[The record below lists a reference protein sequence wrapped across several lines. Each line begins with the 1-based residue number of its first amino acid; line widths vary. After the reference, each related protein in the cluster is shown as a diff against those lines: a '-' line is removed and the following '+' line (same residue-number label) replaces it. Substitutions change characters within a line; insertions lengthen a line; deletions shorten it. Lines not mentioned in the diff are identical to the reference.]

1 MDGLDSSAESRAG
14 VDNFKSEREHMLK
27 HHLRGRG
34 IADERVLAVL
44 GKIPRE
50 QFLPS
55 RLRKEAYSDRAL
67 PIGQSQTISQPYIV
81 AYMTEALGLRG
92 SETVLEIGTGS
103 GYQTAILS
111 NLVQKVYTIERI
123 ARLSRRAR
131 QILSSL
137 GCENVTYQVGDGTRG
152 WTPPME
158 FDAIIITAAGKD
170 VPNPVIE
177 QLRVGGRLV
186 APVGARHDQRLV
198 RIERTE
204 KGKVTRGILLGVAFV
219 PLIGEHGWPG
229 RSIEE

>member
-92 SETVLEIGTGS
+92 SETVLEIGPAS
-103 GYQTAILS
+103 GYQPAILS
-111 NLVQKVYTIERI
+111 HLAPNVYTIERI
-123 ARLSRRAR
+123 ARLSLRVR
-131 QILSSL
+131 QMIRPLACQHVPS
-137 GCENVTYQVGDGTRG
+137 QVGDPTRG
-152 WTPPME
+152 RTP
-158 FDAIIITAAGKD
+158 
-170 VPNPVIE
+170 
-177 QLRVGGRLV
+177 Q
-186 APVGARHDQRLV
+186 
-198 RIERTE
+198 
-204 KGKVTRGILLGVAFV
+204 
-219 PLIGEHGWPG
+219 PG
-229 RSIEE
+229 